1 MLEGRHVLYTFV
13 EERVPVG
20 RVGAAL
26 DGILLAL
33 NFAMR
38 VAAAQLG
45 QTVALTGSEIHHIG
59 GWKVQ

>member
-1 MLEGRHVLYTFV
+1 M
-13 EERVPVG
+13 PVG

-33 NFAMR
+33 DFAMR

-45 QTVALTGSEIHHIG
+45 
-59 GWKVQ
+59 